1 VQNAVWL
8 RKGAPRLQRS
18 LRRRRVQSLQR
29 DFLVLADRAYVVH
42 GTMGFVRPVYGV
54 SVHLHLACQ
63 FTRRQE
69 TKGWPWT
76 FINPLQCNLHHKATV
91 GMGNLEILDTRSHPP
106 FSTRASAPHRA
117 RNAQISRH
125 FSTRTYTKACTN
137 KQFSELT
144 INNRQQSMEHNKL
157 E

>member
-1 VQNAVWL
+1 MQNAVWL

-42 GTMGFVRPVYGV
+42 GTMGFVRPVYSV
-54 SVHLHLACQ
+54 SVHSYLACQ

-76 FINPLQCNLHHKATV
+76 FINPLQRNLHHKTTV
-91 GMGNLEILDTRSHPP
+91 GMDNLEIWTHIPIPHSPP
-106 FSTRASAPHRA
+106 ERVRPTAHAIRKFPATFQ
-117 RNAQISRH
+117 RN
-125 FSTRTYTKACTN
+125 TYTHLHQCN
-137 KQFSELT
+137 KELT

-157 E
+157 L